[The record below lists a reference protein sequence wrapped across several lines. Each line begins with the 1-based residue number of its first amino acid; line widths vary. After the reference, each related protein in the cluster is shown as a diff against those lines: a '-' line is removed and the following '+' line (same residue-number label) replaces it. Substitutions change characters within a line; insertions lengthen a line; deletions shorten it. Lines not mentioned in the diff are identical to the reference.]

1 MYVRK
6 KPNRSGS
13 TSVVV
18 VEKKAGKVCYLKTIG
33 VSSVQQEIDELY
45 RIGKKWVAE
54 QLGLRDMFMEYA
66 KAKESKEVVEAL
78 LNNIEQVLINGKQL
92 ILNSVFKAVGF

>member
-13 TSVVV
+13 TSVVI

-45 RIGKKWVAE
+45 RIGKK
-54 QLGLRDMFMEYA
+54 
-66 KAKESKEVVEAL
+66 
-78 LNNIEQVLINGKQL
+78 
-92 ILNSVFKAVGF
+92 